1 MRSLV
6 VAMMCVALV
15 AGVYG
20 TAHSVGYTVV
30 GKEEV
35 VCSPLVARGVIPDCL
50 NLLTEAV
57 RFPRLAQAVDG
68 LAVEIRSFA
77 DQFAAP
83 PESAVAEISEPTTE
97 SKVSGEKP
105 AREEAVGKEEK
116 AAKEAVSADEKSK
129 KPATKAKTQQKKRK
143 VKVPPRAK

>member
-20 TAHSVGYTVV
+20 TAHSVGYKVV
-30 GKEEV
+30 GKEDV
-35 VCSPLVARGVIPDCL
+35 VCSPLVARGVIPDSL
-50 NLLTEAV
+50 NLFVEAV
-57 RFPRLAQAVDG
+57 RFPKLAQAVDG

-83 PESAVAEISEPTTE
+83 PESEVAETSEPATE

-105 AREEAVGKEEK
+105 SEEAVGKEEK
-116 AAKEAVSADEKSK
+116 PGKEEVSTGEKTK
-129 KPATKAKTQQKKRK
+129 KPAAKAKTQPKKRK
-143 VKVPPRAK
+143 VKVPARAK